1 MHHPVIVAMAFVPGA
16 EWTIR
21 WHLVHVHGY
30 SMGVG
35 VVKSGLDGVCRRGS
49 SLVVGRV
56 GVVGVSSMMGRG
68 IVPPVVVAWWLIHG
82 HGLRVVWV
90 VMTMMGGNR
99 VLGSVMH

>member
-1 MHHPVIVAMAFVPGA
+1 MVTAVVPGA
-16 EWTIR
+16 EWTIIL
-21 WHLVHVHGY
+21 HLVPVDGY

-35 VVKSGLDGVCRRGS
+35 VVKLGLDGVWRRGL
-49 SLVVGRV
+49 SLVVGRM
-56 GVVGVSSMMGRG
+56 GVVGVTSMAGRG